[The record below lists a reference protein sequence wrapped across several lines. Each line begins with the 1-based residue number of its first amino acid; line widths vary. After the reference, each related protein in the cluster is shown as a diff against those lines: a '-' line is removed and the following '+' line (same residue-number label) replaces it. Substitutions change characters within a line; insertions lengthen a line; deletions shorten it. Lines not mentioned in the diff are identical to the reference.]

1 MEQGTVQ
8 VVSDA
13 QMWALIVG
21 FVSPLLIA
29 VVQRPGWSGPR
40 RTAVA
45 IGWSFITGGATA
57 YFADDLT
64 GRSLVS
70 CFLVV
75 AVTAIASYQS
85 IWVPTRIAPW
95 IEAKTSRDGEAH
107 VVTAVV
113 EEPQAVEDAN
123 PARE

>member
-1 MEQGTVQ
+1 MDQGTVQ

-29 VVQRPGWSGPR
+29 VVQRPSWSGPR

-45 IGWSFITGGATA
+45 IGWSFVSGGVTA
-57 YFADDLT
+57 YFADELT

-85 IWVPTRIAPW
+85 IWVPTKIAPW
-95 IEAKTSRDGEAH
+95 IEAKTSRDGRAH
-107 VVTAVV
+107 VVTSVV
-113 EEPQAVEDAN
+113 EEPQAVVGSK
-123 PARE
+123 PPRE